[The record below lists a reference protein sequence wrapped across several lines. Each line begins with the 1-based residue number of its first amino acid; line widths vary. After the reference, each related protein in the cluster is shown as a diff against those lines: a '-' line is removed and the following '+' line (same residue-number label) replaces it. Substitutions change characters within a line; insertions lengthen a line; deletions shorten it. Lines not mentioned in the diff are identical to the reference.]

1 MRRAHIRSRS
11 PRLTSALVADPTDD
25 TTGEKKSKSK
35 RKRETAEEEVLE
47 DVSSSKKDKKKRR
60 KEAESTS
67 DDAEPEPSAPE
78 PKQPKEKKEK
88 KSKKGKKDRKS
99 KDASSDPS
107 PSTSATPPAPSSS
120 SDVEAFLQKNEITLT
135 IPDGGA
141 IVTPILSFSQLDVH
155 PKLRAA
161 FDGFKEPTPIQAC
174 SWPPALDGRV
184 VVGIAET
191 GRCVLMFLPSFAPHI
206 QLSNRAYI

>member
-1 MRRAHIRSRS
+1 MRRARICGRS
-11 PRLTSALVADPTDD
+11 PRLTDAQVVDPTDD
-25 TTGEKKSKSK
+25 TTEEKKSKKK
-35 RKRETAEEEVLE
+35 RKREVTEEAVE
-47 DVSSSKKDKKKRR
+47 DVSSSKKEKKKRR

-67 DDAEPEPSAPE
+67 DDAEPEPSAVE
-78 PKQPKEKKEK
+78 PKQPKEKKDK
-88 KSKKGKKDRKS
+88 KSKKEKKDRKS
-99 KDASSDPS
+99 KDISSDPS
-107 PSTSATPPAPSSS
+107 PSSSATPSAPSSS

-174 SWPPALDGRV
+174 SWPPALDGRD